1 MLASHWGGIRS
12 IKAFFLRPIFSRKS
26 VVLWEKNISAEA
38 PRRKLSGNLWSVMAA
53 NFFSQHHWRPWKNW
67 SSKRDLAGPTDWNR
81 LAITAKYCSNHS
93 SNCSFLLET
102 YRSVRESRY
111 VIDKAKTRPFTRSK
125 YKSRPCLSVNTRWI
139 FLLVKSNSRTR
150 RIYGLRQITVV
161 FSRGYG
167 QSSKGVNCSMDI
179 YNDLGCCVA
188 IQMV

>member
-1 MLASHWGGIRS
+1 MGGLGASRPFLTTN
-12 IKAFFLRPIFSRKS
+12 FFTEVSSVVGKNYKRRGTKKKVAICDWLWLPIFFTDVSG
-26 VVLWEKNISAEA
+26 VVE
-38 PRRKLSGNLWSVMAA
+38 
-53 NFFSQHHWRPWKNW
+53 KNW